1 MRYARTK
8 QRANYSL
15 ACNAVKKLRYK
26 CAMRTKKRDF
36 VNGLA
41 AGLRVLEAFR
51 EDSGRLTLAETAR
64 RTGTT
69 RAAARRYLLTL
80 VELQYAAYDG
90 KYFSLTPKVL
100 ALSRTH
106 LQDASLASLVQPVLD
121 AISERTNESASAAIL
136 DGTEVGF
143 IARARGRRF
152 VSVAMSVGTRLPA
165 HCCAT
170 GHALLSL
177 KEDKEVEKVLKRSR
191 LPGSPERLLQEIRK
205 ARANGYALN
214 DEAFEVGLRSI
225 AVPVRNKR
233 GDVVMA
239 IGIGTHSGRMQLAQ
253 MAPKLLPELQQGQRI
268 LASIL

>member
-1 MRYARTK
+1 
-8 QRANYSL
+8 
-15 ACNAVKKLRYK
+15 
-26 CAMRTKKRDF
+26 MRTINKRDF

-41 AGLRVLEAFR
+41 GGLRVLEAFR
-51 EDSGRLTLAETAR
+51 GDSARLTLTEVAR
-64 RTGTT
+64 RTATT

-80 VELQYAAYDG
+80 VDLQYAACDG
-90 KYFSLTPKVL
+90 KYFSLTPRVL

-170 GHALLSL
+170 GHALLSCR
-177 KEDKEVEKVLKRSR
+177 EDREVEKILKRCKLAR
-191 LPGSPERLLQEIRK
+191 AADQVLQEIRT

-214 DEAFEVGLRSI
+214 DEQFELGLRSI
-225 AVPVRNKR
+225 AVPVRNVR
-233 GDVVMA
+233 GEVLLA
-239 IGIGTHSGRMQLAQ
+239 IGIGTHSARMQLAQ
-253 MAPKLLPELQQGQRI
+253 LAPKLLPELQQGQRI